1 MKNTHVS
8 PSHADNVGFSNNPA
22 PLANMPAKNA
32 PVRSVPLGTSHKS
45 QFAKSG
51 SVPSKAANGNL
62 QPQRPAPATSGRPNL
77 PSKNNTGTHVPLGT
91 TKHGVGQVPS
101 YLRNN

>member
-1 MKNTHVS
+1 MKNTHTTSV
-8 PSHADNVGFSNNPA
+8 HADNVGFSNNPA

-32 PVRSVPLGTSHKS
+32 PVRSVPLGTTHSS
-45 QFAKSG
+45 QFAKKG
-51 SVPSKAANGNL
+51 NLPSKAANGNL
-62 QPQRPAPATSGRPNL
+62 QPQRAAPATSGKPNL
-77 PSKNNTGTHVPLGT
+77 PTKNNITTHVPLGT